1 MDVTGTNHR
10 SIAHAV
16 AMFER
21 ARKNVCDDFHIAVRV
36 RGESLARLHAVF
48 VDDTQAAKMHMRRII
63 VPIERERVVGI
74 QPAKVKV
81 ATLFRFANRD
91 HDIAW
96 G

>member
-1 MDVTGTNHR
+1 
-10 SIAHAV
+10 
-16 AMFER
+16 MFER

-63 VPIERERVVGI
+63 VPIERERVIGI

-81 ATLFRFANRD
+81 ATLFRFANRN
-91 HDIAW
+91 HIGAVW
-96 G
+96 SAGILSAVRWHPAC